1 MSTPWS
7 GLKRNVN
14 KARGYIASGVFQS
27 HRAPQHIQNQVI
39 RSYCNQKNLIYVLS
53 RAEYSMEVD
62 SYCQLWA
69 ALEEGFENIVFY
81 SIWQMPGQKKIRDKV
96 TSHCIRKGIT
106 LHFACE
112 SLIADNVQAFTELEL
127 LIQIQC
133 SIDYQQINGYLKQI

>member
-1 MSTPWS
+1 
-7 GLKRNVN
+7 
-14 KARGYIASGVFQS
+14 
-27 HRAPQHIQNQVI
+27 
-39 RSYCNQKNLIYVLS
+39 
-53 RAEYSMEVD
+53 MEVD

-112 SLIADNVQAFTELEL
+112 SLIADNIQAFTELEL

-133 SIDYQQINGYLKQI
+133 SIDYQQINDYLKQI